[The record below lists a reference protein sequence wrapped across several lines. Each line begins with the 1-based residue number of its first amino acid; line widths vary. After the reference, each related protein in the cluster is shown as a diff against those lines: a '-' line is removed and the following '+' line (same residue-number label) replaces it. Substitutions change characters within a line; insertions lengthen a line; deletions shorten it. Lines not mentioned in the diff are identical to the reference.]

1 MAEGKMLSVI
11 VPVYNV
17 ETKLLDECFE
27 SILDQSFSDYELI
40 VIDDGA
46 KAPLASYI
54 DSYDYRG
61 ADVTI
66 IHQENAGV
74 ASARNKG
81 LERASGKYVTFIDS
95 DDTIDRQCFEGI
107 VGYAEENDIEVLMF
121 GIYKDNGR
129 TKTPFLPY
137 SCDIA
142 HFSDKQKEEVM
153 LKCLVGILPFYVCP
167 PATAD
172 AAGSACA
179 KLYRRDL
186 LSRKDL
192 KYTPGLKRAEDM
204 EFNLRV
210 FDAAASIGNLHRF
223 YYDYRQIATS
233 ATYSYRPGG
242 IEVFTASL
250 QAIRKNLIS
259 SGKSKLFMQVYYM
272 RCMFFFLESMDMDY
286 LNPAN
291 DKPFGVRIRE
301 LAGVASTQ
309 PYAEAFA
316 NLKTDDLTFARKIPL
331 FLIRHKMFT
340 VLAAF
345 YTVYGMAGKIIGKQ

>member
-11 VPVYNV
+11 VPVYKV
-17 ETKLLDECFE
+17 QTELLEECFE
-27 SILDQSFSDYELI
+27 SILGQAFSDYELI
-40 VIDDGA
+40 IIDDGA
-46 KAPLASYI
+46 DTELASYI

-61 ADVTI
+61 ADIRI

-74 ASARNKG
+74 AAARNKG
-81 LERASGKYVTFIDS
+81 LEIASGKYVTFIDS
-95 DDTIDRQCFEGI
+95 DDTIDRDCFGGI
-107 VGYAEENDIEVLMF
+107 TGYAEEHGTEVLMF

-137 SCDIA
+137 SCDIPRL
-142 HFSDKQKEEVM
+142 SDKQKEEVM
-153 LKCLVGILPFYVCP
+153 FKCLVGILPFYICP

-179 KLYRRDL
+179 KLYRTDL
-186 LSRKDL
+186 LRKKGL
-192 KYTPGLKRAEDM
+192 RYTPGLKRAEDM

-210 FDAAASIGNLHRF
+210 FDAASSVGNLHRF

-250 QAIRKNLIS
+250 KAIRKYLLS
-259 SGKSKLFMQVYYM
+259 SRKSDLFMQVYYM

-291 DKPFGVRIRE
+291 DKPLTVRIRE
-301 LAGVASTQ
+301 MAKVASTQ

-316 NLKTDDLTFARKIPL
+316 NLKTDNLTFARKIPL
-331 FLIRHKMFT
+331 FLIRHKMFG

-345 YTVYGMAGKIIGKQ
+345 YTVYKMAGKQ